1 MAAISKIHRWNFP
14 DMLEVGRRLFAKINK
29 RKQSANHNHEIHF
42 LAREIN
48 EWLPQG
54 IQSMIDGN
62 YTPRHLKRYYF
73 QDEMVDQLHISD
85 RIYQHILL
93 KQLKPTFK
101 HVINTN
107 CLHIYGPSGVKLATQ
122 RIRQVLEE
130 EKPEYI
136 IRADI
141 KSFYKSIPHYKLIQ
155 DIEKLYDD
163 PKVQVMLKEVITN
176 PIETPRGYKNPRTG
190 IALRGPLSQF
200 FSAIYLKPLD
210 DALSEMNITYIRYQ
224 DDLIAFCKTK
234 RQLNRCRRKMMEVL
248 NERQLKLSR
257 KKSRIGY
264 TSKGFH
270 FLGIDYPGT
279 QLHGNTEEAQAV
291 NDREMVSP
299 NVVDILYQAGGGG
312 EPRGVPSNF

>member
-1 MAAISKIHRWNFP
+1 MTATSKIHRWNFP
-14 DMLEVGRRLFAKINK
+14 DMLEIGRRLFAKINK

-42 LAREIN
+42 LAREIE

-85 RIYQHILL
+85 RIFQHILL

-101 HVINTN
+101 HVINPN

-141 KSFYKSIPHYKLIQ
+141 KSFVRH
-155 DIEKLYDD
+155 
-163 PKVQVMLKEVITN
+163 EV
-176 PIETPRGYKNPRTG
+176 
-190 IALRGPLSQF
+190 A
-200 FSAIYLKPLD
+200 A
-210 DALSEMNITYIRYQ
+210 
-224 DDLIAFCKTK
+224 
-234 RQLNRCRRKMMEVL
+234 
-248 NERQLKLSR
+248 
-257 KKSRIGY
+257 
-264 TSKGFH
+264 
-270 FLGIDYPGT
+270 
-279 QLHGNTEEAQAV
+279 
-291 NDREMVSP
+291 
-299 NVVDILYQAGGGG
+299 
-312 EPRGVPSNF
+312 